1 MSAREEQLLLRA
13 RLRCLAKGQ
22 GPAGRVW
29 VECLAFAS
37 PVFLLR

>member
-22 GPAGRVW
+22 GRAGVGRVHR
-29 VECLAFAS
+29 AFA
-37 PVFLLR
+37 PRLYYY